1 MHNSKKKT
9 GRKVLAGAAIGV
21 ASIAMVLG
29 AATAANAATGG
40 MNAGVTNLQVIP
52 TSPATSFATPG
63 TNGVLR
69 FNTGDGTATKT
80 ATFAPGTTSTAGRSF
95 TLPAGL
101 KFLPA
106 ACAPNTATY
115 TCTIS
120 ADGRTQTT
128 SNSIVIGPTDPA
140 LIDTTDYSATTRD
153 LPIQSTGII
162 SGNVTA
168 TFTPYTGLTTAAGSA
183 TLPQSQIPGAGSGF
197 TATGAT
203 GPDANG
209 DYTLTG
215 TAQPGAEITVKDSTG
230 STVGTTTADANGN
243 WSATIPSGVT
253 PPLSITQKVGND
265 VSAPIEFNTAPL
277 PVMNGV
283 VAAGAIA
290 LAGLGFG
297 GVRLFR
303 RSRVTA

>member
-1 MHNSKKKT
+1 MHNSKKKV
-9 GRKVLAGAAIGV
+9 GRKVLAGAAIGA

-40 MNAGVTNLQVIP
+40 MNEGVTNVQLIP
-52 TSPATSFATPG
+52 TSPATGFATPG
-63 TNGVLR
+63 TTGVLR
-69 FNTGDGTATKT
+69 FNTGDGTAPKT
-80 ATFAPGTTSTAGRSF
+80 ATFAPGTTSTNGRTF

-101 KFLPA
+101 KFLPE
-106 ACAPNTATY
+106 ACFPNTATS

-120 ADGRTQTT
+120 ADGRTRTAVG
-128 SNSIVIGPTDPA
+128 SIVIPPTDPA
-140 LIDTTDYSATTRD
+140 FIDTSDHSGIRD

-168 TFTPYTGLTTAAGSA
+168 TYTPYTGLTTAAGSA
-183 TLPQSQIPGAGSGF
+183 TVPQSQIPGAGSGF
-197 TATGAT
+197 TANGAT

-230 STVGTTTADANGN
+230 ATVGTATADANGN

-253 PPLSITQKVGND
+253 PPLSITQKVGTD